1 LNTAAFGSPAEAVL
15 VDVLRSSVAT
25 LVSLVAAEDGEIQ
38 GHIMFSPVRIDGA
51 ADVRAMGLAPMAV
64 TPERQRRGIGTSL
77 IAAGLEQCRQA
88 GVEAVFVVGHPT
100 YYPRYGF
107 VPARGLGFTCEFN
120 VRDDAFMVIELVRGR
135 LERRAGTVHFHE
147 AFKDV

>member
-1 LNTAAFGSPAEAVL
+1 VT
-15 VDVLRSSVAT
+15 
-25 LVSLVAAEDGEIQ
+25 
-38 GHIMFSPVRIDGA
+38 IDGA

-64 TPERQRRGIGTSL
+64 TPDRQRSGIGASL
-77 IAAGLEQCRQA
+77 IAAGLDECRQA

-107 VPARGLGFTCEFN
+107 VPARGLGFMCEFD
-120 VRDDAFMVIELVRGR
+120 VPDDAFMVIELVRGR
-135 LERRAGTVHFHE
+135 LEARAGTVHFHD